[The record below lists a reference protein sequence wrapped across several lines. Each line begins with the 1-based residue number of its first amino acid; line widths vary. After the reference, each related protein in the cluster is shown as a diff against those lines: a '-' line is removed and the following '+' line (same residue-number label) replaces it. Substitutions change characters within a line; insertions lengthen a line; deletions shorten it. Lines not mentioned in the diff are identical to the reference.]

1 MSFARAQMAVVAFAA
16 VLCAACGGSSDVSCP
31 NDAVVCPSPAPS
43 YSTTVST
50 IIQNR
55 CLSCHG
61 PGGQWASKPFNTYDL
76 VFANRSAILN
86 QVYACRMPPAG
97 ATPPTPNERAQLIG
111 WLACGAQ
118 NN

>member
-16 VLCAACGGSSDVSCP
+16 VLCAACGGSDLSCP
-31 NDAVVCPSPAPS
+31 NDPVVCPSPAPS

-61 PGGQWASKPFNTYDL
+61 PGGQWASKPFTTYQE
-76 VFANRSAILN
+76 VYTNRSAILN

-97 ATPPTPNERAQLIG
+97 ATQPTPNERAQIIG
-111 WLACGAQ
+111 WLACGAP